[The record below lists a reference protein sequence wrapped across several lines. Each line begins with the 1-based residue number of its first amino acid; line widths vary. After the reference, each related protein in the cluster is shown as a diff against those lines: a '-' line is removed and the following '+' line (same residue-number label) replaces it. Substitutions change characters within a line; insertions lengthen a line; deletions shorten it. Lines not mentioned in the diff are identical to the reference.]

1 MARKM
6 YGSHDFADVPVL
18 ADALEEA
25 GGEEPDV
32 LSHCRSGG
40 GHFRAAGRGVLRRC
54 RSMNNSSPIVWGI
67 TVAVCFLAA
76 VAEVALAVASS
87 TGLTLFD
94 ALIALFVVGPYLVT
108 AWMAW
113 MQRRRRVVSGLLLAA
128 ASLLAA
134 WGMYVYGVDCYR
146 YHTEP
151 NYRMVQRMGI
161 FMVPLCQWL
170 VTLVL
175 GSFLLGSWVGSRR
188 SRAPATGTG
197 WTDGTAPK

>member
-1 MARKM
+1 VNKA
-6 YGSHDFADVPVL
+6 
-18 ADALEEA
+18 
-25 GGEEPDV
+25 
-32 LSHCRSGG
+32 
-40 GHFRAAGRGVLRRC
+40 
-54 RSMNNSSPIVWGI
+54 NPIVWRV
-67 TVAVCFLAA
+67 TVAVCGLAA

-113 MQRRRRVVSGLLLAA
+113 MQRGRRVASGLLLAA

-134 WGMYVYGVDCYR
+134 WGLYVYGVDCYR

-151 NYRMVQRMGI
+151 NYRMVQRLGI

-175 GSFLLGSWVGSRR
+175 GAFVLGLWVGARR
-188 SRAPATGTG
+188 SRAAGTP
-197 WTDGTAPK
+197 DGTAPQ